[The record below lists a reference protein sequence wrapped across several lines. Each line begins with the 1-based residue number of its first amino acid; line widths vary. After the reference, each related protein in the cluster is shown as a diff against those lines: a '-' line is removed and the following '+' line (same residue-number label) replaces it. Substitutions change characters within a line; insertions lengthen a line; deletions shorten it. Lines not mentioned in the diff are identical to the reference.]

1 VKLIFGAV
9 EKISCWMFITAGIPK
24 GIHYQGTGVYD
35 SARVG

>member
-1 VKLIFGAV
+1 LGLVKV
-9 EKISCWMFITAGIPK
+9 GIPK